1 MKKRPTIKGRGADIY
16 LGGDP
21 AQNSDHRPKKSRG
34 SVVTEE
40 ARTEN
45 VLTSPNAKGESAC
58 GLAGLKKAMAWQIEI
73 SEKLASQAIEQLEQ
87 RTQWAKNAPLAPW
100 FEAQASLARKI
111 IAQSAAAARNLWRI
125 RD

>member
-16 LGGDP
+16 LGDP
-21 AQNSDHRPKKSRG
+21 AQYSNQRPKKSKA
-34 SVVTEE
+34 SVAEEE
-40 ARTEN
+40 ARTGN
-45 VLTSPNAKGESAC
+45 ALNSQTANAKSAC
-58 GLAGLKKAMAWQIEI
+58 SLDSLKKAVAWQIEI

-111 IAQSAAAARNLWRI
+111 IAQSAAAARSLWQI
-125 RD
+125 RA

>member
-58 GLAGLKKAMAWQIEI
+58 GLAGLKKAMAWQIATG
-73 SEKLASQAIEQLEQ
+73 EKLANQVIEQQE
-87 RTQWAKNAPLAPW
+87 RRAQWARDALMAPW
-100 FEAQASLARKI
+100 FEAQASLA
-111 IAQSAAAARNLWRI
+111 
-125 RD
+125 